1 MFSSPLAIID
11 LETTGMTATED
22 RITEIGTQTVVDG
35 KVIEEWSTLVNPEC
49 SIPAEI
55 QALAGITN
63 AMVRDAPTF
72 REIASIVHARLAE
85 HIFVAHNGGC
95 PRFCGY

>member
-1 MFSSPLAIID
+1 MFSSRPAVID

-35 KVIEEWSTLVNPEC
+35 KVIEEWSTLVNPGC

-55 QALAGITN
+55 QALTGICN
-63 AMVRDAPTF
+63 AMV
-72 REIASIVHARLAE
+72 
-85 HIFVAHNGGC
+85 
-95 PRFCGY
+95 